1 MWHCKDAFEEG
12 SECVDGVCSD
22 CKLNDK
28 NKGHSCNKC
37 KQKLDNYK
45 YEENEGMM
53 MRKRRTTWAGPASV
67 TCGIYM
73 IVL

>member
-12 SECVDGVCSD
+12 YECMDGVCSD

-28 NKGHSCNKC
+28 NKGHSCDKC
-37 KQKLDNYK
+37 KQKLDDYK
-45 YEENEGMM
+45 YEENEGTMT
-53 MRKRRTTWAGPASV
+53 RKRHTTWAGPAPV
-67 TCGIYM
+67 TCGICM